1 LKRIN
6 IAGRLVRGKE
16 WRGMRKSVLLPLVIL
31 FVLAGSIATFAGCG
45 EGEVVEK
52 VQSLT
57 SSSPEIQALKTALT
71 GMLDPGTYESME
83 SFEAAWA
90 EVESAYDD
98 VVTAAQSAGQDIGD
112 LEDAYAGLKEAIAGV
127 TSDASLE
134 TKVDDIKDAVQEVQD
149 AVKAIS
155 PTGTSS

>member
-1 LKRIN
+1 
-6 IAGRLVRGKE
+6 
-16 WRGMRKSVLLPLVIL
+16 MRKSVVISLVAL
-31 FVLAGSIATFAGCG
+31 FVLAAVAGFAGCG
-45 EGEVVEK
+45 EGEVIEK

-57 SSSPEIQALKTALT
+57 SSSPEVQALKTALT
-71 GMLDPGTYESME
+71 GMLDPDTYESME
-83 SFEAAWA
+83 TFEDAWA

-98 VVTAAQSAGQDIGD
+98 VAIAAQSAGQDIGD
-112 LEDAYAGLKEAIAGV
+112 LEDAFASLQEAIAGV

-134 TKVDDIKDAVQEVQD
+134 KKVDDIKDAVEEMQD

>member
-1 LKRIN
+1 
-6 IAGRLVRGKE
+6 
-16 WRGMRKSVLLPLVIL
+16 MRKNILVPLVIL
-31 FVLAGSIATFAGCG
+31 FVLAGAIATFAGCG
-45 EGEVVEK
+45 EGEVIEK

-57 SSSPEIQALKTALT
+57 SSSPEVQALKTALT
-71 GMLDPGTYESME
+71 GMLQPSTYDSME

-98 VVTAAQSAGQDIGD
+98 VVTAASAAGQDIGD
-112 LEDAYAGLKEAIAGV
+112 LEDAFAGLKEAVAGV

-134 TKVDDIKDAVQEVQD
+134 TKVDGIKDAVEDVQN

-155 PTGTSS
+155 PTGTTGS

>member
-1 LKRIN
+1 
-6 IAGRLVRGKE
+6 
-16 WRGMRKSVLLPLVIL
+16 MRKSVLVSLVAL
-31 FVLAGSIATFAGCG
+31 FVLAAVAGFAGCG
-45 EGEVVEK
+45 EGEVIEK

-57 SSSPEIQALKTALT
+57 SSSPEVQALKTALT
-71 GMLDPGTYESME
+71 GMLNPDTYESME
-83 SFEAAWA
+83 TFEDAWA

-98 VVTAAQSAGQDIGD
+98 VAIAADAAGQDIGD
-112 LEDAYAGLKEAIAGV
+112 LEDAFAGLKEAVAGV

-134 TKVDDIKDAVQEVQD
+134 TKVDDIKDAIEDMQD

>member
-1 LKRIN
+1 
-6 IAGRLVRGKE
+6 
-16 WRGMRKSVLLPLVIL
+16 MRKNILVPLVVL
-31 FVLAGSIATFAGCG
+31 FVLAGAIAAFAGCG
-45 EGEVVEK
+45 EGEVIEK

-57 SSSPEIQALKTALT
+57 SSSPEVQALKTALT
-71 GMLDPGTYESME
+71 GMLQPSTYDSME

-98 VVTAAQSAGQDIGD
+98 VVTAASAAGQDIGD
-112 LEDAYAGLKEAIAGV
+112 LEDAFAGLKEAVAGV

-134 TKVDDIKDAVQEVQD
+134 TKVDDIKDAVEDVQN

-155 PTGTSS
+155 PTGTTGS